1 MSFIS
6 ISLTSI
12 YKEWLTEKKSQS
24 FSAKQRSAMIDEIA
38 DAQFYLLH
46 LLRLATSLNV
56 KKLSAVK
63 QKMVKKNPK
72 HPADKVWGS
81 VKKLTHT
88 INQTPRLIPLF
99 DSLNRCYTSIVK

>member
-12 YKEWLTEKKSQS
+12 YKEWLTEKQSQS
-24 FSAKQRSAMIDEIA
+24 FSVKQRSAMIDEIA
-38 DAQFYLLH
+38 DAQFYLL
-46 LLRLATSLNV
+46 RLAANLNV

-72 HPADKVWGS
+72 HPADKV
-81 VKKLTHT
+81 
-88 INQTPRLIPLF
+88 
-99 DSLNRCYTSIVK
+99 

>member
-12 YKEWLTEKKSQS
+12 YKEWFTEKQSQS

-38 DAQFYLLH
+38 DAQFYLL
-46 LLRLATSLNV
+46 RLATNLNV

-72 HPADKVWGS
+72 HPADKVRGS